1 MELRL
6 RDISLVN
13 FRNYRDFTLNSIGDL
28 TVFVGKNAIGKT
40 NLLEAIQLCSAL
52 DSFRHPNSA
61 QLVAEGE
68 DFSRLSASIEGD
80 VRKLDIV
87 MKVSAGRRQFFL
99 NDKKKSIADLKGT
112 LPAVIFTPDDLALV
126 KNSSSLRR
134 EALDELGSQL
144 TKNYYVV
151 KHDYEKAVRYKNK
164 LLKEEASPIFLQSIN
179 DTLLTCGAQLEY
191 YRAELFSR
199 LSDKL
204 TANYGRLSDGEA
216 LESRYIPSWC
226 SIDSSDFQTKFDD
239 LSDKDF
245 IKRKMSAAF
254 DRALTEERARK
265 RSLIGPHADKI
276 TLEIDRRNVADY
288 ASQGQRRSVVLAW
301 KLAEV
306 SVIRGSLNQ
315 NPILLLDDV
324 MSELD
329 GSRRE
334 SLVDLVEG
342 DMQTFITTTNLSY
355 FTDELLSRASVVE
368 LPATE
373 NAIRLS

>member
-1 MELRL
+1 M
-6 RDISLVN
+6 
-13 FRNYRDFTLNSIGDL
+13 
-28 TVFVGKNAIGKT
+28 FVGRNAIGKT

-52 DSFRHPNSA
+52 DSFRRPNSA

-80 VRKLDIV
+80 ARKLDIV

-144 TKNYYVV
+144 TKSYYVV

-179 DTLLTCGAQLEY
+179 DTLLTCGTQLEY

-199 LSDKL
+199 LSGKL
-204 TANYGRLSDGEA
+204 TANYDRLSDGEV

-245 IKRKMSAAF
+245 IKRKMSEAF
-254 DRALTEERARK
+254 DRVLPEERARK

-276 TLEIDRRNVADY
+276 SLEIDRRSVADY